1 MRGAGQ
7 HPFFCMYRTTL
18 EYYPNNEIRVSC
30 RLAPAA
36 PKDEWYSGY
45 EDMALPVEPYGPHPL
60 VIREELETE
69 GCPSDELKPGFGGLP
84 RKTRFGLN
92 AKRGLLRAGGA
103 VDKLIKSP
111 NEVIFLTG
119 TLPGSTPEAI
129 QTLARYSSF
138 AIHRLKAWINKYI
151 PQKKDFYVWEL
162 QRRGA
167 LHLHYAV
174 VCPQQPIRA
183 RIIAGFASQWGRILA
198 SISEQS
204 GVDVFARADG
214 GSWRDRPDKWRFD
227 AQEVR
232 RSVAGYLSKY
242 CGKDSGKTAD
252 GVKAYA
258 PTRWWG
264 VSRPLLE
271 FCRELSG
278 KVYIE
283 FRHYKEAEFLFKK
296 ITRLL
301 SGTAAKFWQYREKQ
315 MDGVVSVSYTQKG
328 FWNDVVSEAERIMS
342 PRTERERRNLIM
354 DYEMQ
359 KNTHVKLARMLFEQ
373 DERGHMITD
382 LRGYSWDRE
391 RIRFFHLMA
400 YSHKNWSQLK
410 EEDKGSFV
418 AYVNEW
424 ARAYIRWGLKNELC
438 RKIRALAVGP
448 TLLSRYVN
456 EEWARRDWKK
466 GIEPY
471 EEGVTQLHFNL

>member
-1 MRGAGQ
+1 
-7 HPFFCMYRTTL
+7 MYRTTL

-36 PKDEWYSGY
+36 PREEWYSGY
-45 EDMALPVEPYGPHPL
+45 EEMALPVEPYGPEPL

-69 GCPSDELKPGFGGLP
+69 GFPSDEQKPGFGALP

-92 AKRGLLRAGGA
+92 AKRTLLRAGGA

-138 AIHRLKAWINKYI
+138 AIHRLKAWVNKYI

-162 QRRGA
+162 QKRGA

-174 VCPQQPIRA
+174 VCAEQSIRA
-183 RIIAGFASQWGRILA
+183 RVIAGFAGQWGRILE

-214 GSWRDRPDKWRFD
+214 GTWRDRPDKWRFD

-232 RSVAGYLSKY
+232 KSVAGYLSKY
-242 CGKDSGKTAD
+242 CGKDSGKVAD
-252 GVKAYA
+252 GIKAYA

-278 KVYIE
+278 KTYIE

-328 FWNDVVSEAERIMS
+328 FWNDVVSEAERIMN
-342 PRTERERRNLIM
+342 PRAERERRNLIM

-391 RIRFFHLMA
+391 CIRFFHLMA

-418 AYVNEW
+418 AYINEW

-471 EEGVTQLHFNL
+471 EEGVTQLHFIL

>member
-1 MRGAGQ
+1 
-7 HPFFCMYRTTL
+7 MYRTTL

-36 PKDEWYSGY
+36 PREEWYSGY
-45 EDMALPVEPYGPHPL
+45 EEMALPVEPYGPEPL

-69 GCPSDELKPGFGGLP
+69 GSPSDEQKPGFGALP

-92 AKRGLLRAGGA
+92 AKRSLLRAGGA

-138 AIHRLKAWINKYI
+138 AIHRLKAWVNKYI

-162 QRRGA
+162 QKRGA

-174 VCPQQPIRA
+174 VCAEQPIRA
-183 RIIAGFASQWGRILA
+183 RIIAGFASQWGRILE
-198 SISEQS
+198 SVSEQS
-204 GVDVFARADG
+204 GVDVFARATG
-214 GSWRDRPDKWRFD
+214 GTWRDRPDKWRFD

-232 RSVAGYLSKY
+232 KSVAGYLSKY
-242 CGKDSGKTAD
+242 CGKDSGKVAD
-252 GVKAYA
+252 GIKAYA

-278 KVYIE
+278 KTYIE

-328 FWNDVVSEAERIMS
+328 FWNDVVSEAERIMN
-342 PRTERERRNLIM
+342 PRAERERRNLIM

-418 AYVNEW
+418 AYINEW

-448 TLLSRYVN
+448 TLLSRYVD

-471 EEGVTQLHFNL
+471 EEGVTQLHFIL